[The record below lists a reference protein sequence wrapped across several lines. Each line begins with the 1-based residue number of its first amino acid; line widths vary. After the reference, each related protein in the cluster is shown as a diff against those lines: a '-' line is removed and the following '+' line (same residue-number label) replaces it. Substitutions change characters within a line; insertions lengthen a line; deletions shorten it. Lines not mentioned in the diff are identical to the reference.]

1 MYCWTLCIA
10 CLSGDVLVT
19 MTLNRRR
26 MRPLLSNIL
35 QQSSSDTQV
44 YYLLTVRAPAVA
56 SYKGDTYHAQETY
69 ARNFQTQPTN
79 QTAQFGH
86 VHRRNFLV
94 QISCTSF
101 LSDVSVCHPYL
112 LIWSLIAHA
121 NKLRVSQFSTHK
133 SQNIHRSLKSVLY
146 SKTWII
152 LSAPLTN
159 DCPLC
164 WHAWH
169 VVLLTVR
176 PPAVASYG
184 GDTHSRNLYKQLV
197 AETFEHCRP
206 IQPDTFGHVYRRK
219 FL

>member
-1 MYCWTLCIA
+1 MYSVSEW
-10 CLSGDVLVT
+10 
-19 MTLNRRR
+19 RRAGY
-26 MRPLLSNIL
+26 N
-35 QQSSSDTQV
+35 DTQQTPNATV
-44 YYLLTVRAPAVA
+44 AQQYTSTVLLWHAGSLLTYCTSTCCRVLWV
-56 SYKGDTYHAQETY
+56 TYAQETCI
-69 ARNFQTQPTN
+69 RNFKTQPTN